1 MMSTTFVTLERLW
14 AGVVLTGT
22 RQNRAAM
29 LNLAISGAMA
39 KATLNNIKYI
49 LPREI
54 HLTYEVSCLEM
65 DASFML
71 ILNFNLEWCRY
82 SYGSSVTRQSWLSTK
97 KPFFLVDYHWS
108 SFLKHSQPNSL
119 NLAFWACRS
128 VARCDSGVP
137 KLGFVIP
144 VSEITD
150 K

>member
-71 ILNFNLEWCRY
+71 ILNFNLE
-82 SYGSSVTRQSWLSTK
+82 
-97 KPFFLVDYHWS
+97 
-108 SFLKHSQPNSL
+108 
-119 NLAFWACRS
+119 
-128 VARCDSGVP
+128 
-137 KLGFVIP
+137 
-144 VSEITD
+144 
-150 K
+150 